1 MSIAFNVKHFFISD
15 FSQSE
20 HKKALYLR
28 KHLSCGALDPSLK
41 PMKLAYK
48 VKVPPTALLGRN
60 VQHTATYSDILE
72 ILPDSHVL
80 FFFTRCE

>member
-20 HKKALYLR
+20 HKKASYLR
-28 KHLSCGALDPSLK
+28 KHLSCGALDPKLK

-48 VKVPPTALLGRN
+48 VKVPPTAL
-60 VQHTATYSDILE
+60 
-72 ILPDSHVL
+72 
-80 FFFTRCE
+80 